1 MSSSQYDSSRLRKR
15 ETAPTVHA
23 ARCRQSRPVPSHRSI
38 IQLESDVQDLRNA
51 RKELDA
57 RYSEIQF
64 EIRAVKDRLDERDL
78 RRQELKG
85 ITEELNIAQRFL
97 STADG
102 LSQTEVV
109 RAMESLNEE
118 IFQLTSIVA
127 DQLSVK
133 ERRIPDSRFAK
144 SILKQSPLLK
154 TMDPY
159 FEIIMSVSLDDPLAI
174 QLGWQTILVQVCFHI
189 ISAWEVEDLFC
200 GTGELHNTLQNMYE
214 GIQSENDH
222 AVSGRWRSVVYG
234 ATNDISSKGQDAII
248 DRIVS
253 ILADLPVFC
262 GYVFTQEQFDK
273 ILTSFRERIDP
284 LFDKCL
290 QVRKMIG
297 KDITSTDIRPYFV
310 EPGRKYDSNL
320 PADLEHEDEKE
331 ESLKGQD
338 EIIACSVSLGLYCI
352 LESRGD
358 IQSKES
364 IMKPKVILQR
374 TLKEI
379 IS

>member
-1 MSSSQYDSSRLRKR
+1 MSSSQRDSSRLRKR
-15 ETAPTVHA
+15 EMAPTVQA
-23 ARCRQSRPVPSHRSI
+23 TRYRQSKPMPPLRSI
-38 IQLESDVQDLRNA
+38 TQLESDVQDLRNA
-51 RKELDA
+51 RNELEA
-57 RYSEIQF
+57 RRSEIHV

-78 RRQELKG
+78 RRQELKR

-144 SILKQSPLLK
+144 SILKRSPLLR

-159 FEIIMSVSLDDPLAI
+159 FEIVMSISIDDPLAI
-174 QLGWQTILVQVCFHI
+174 QIGWQAILVQACSNI

-200 GTGELHNTLQNMYE
+200 GTGELHDTLQNMYK

-222 AVSGRWRSVVYG
+222 AVSGRWRSMVYG
-234 ATNDISSKGQDAII
+234 ATNDISSKGQDTILH
-248 DRIVS
+248 RVVG

-262 GYVFTQEQFDK
+262 GYIFTQEQFDK
-273 ILTSFRERIDP
+273 IFTSFRERIDP

-297 KDITSTDIRPYFV
+297 KDITSTDIRPYF
-310 EPGRKYDSNL
+310 
-320 PADLEHEDEKE
+320 
-331 ESLKGQD
+331 
-338 EIIACSVSLGLYCI
+338 
-352 LESRGD
+352 
-358 IQSKES
+358 
-364 IMKPKVILQR
+364 
-374 TLKEI
+374 
-379 IS
+379 